1 MMNEIEV
8 FKNNEL
14 GVQARMITNPDGSI
28 SISAEDTAIGFG
40 WTQIQNKNGKQ
51 YISIRWE
58 TLNSYCKEF
67 GFPSKLGKDDYIPES
82 LFYRLGMKANN
93 AVADKFQNWL
103 AFEVIPSIRKNGA
116 YSVAKYQPKAT
127 SVGEVANLLKIL
139 ERTMKAEKQS
149 PEVIAKN
156 IEQVCKQFGIEL
168 SEDFTKRDDSGQMA
182 FVIVGVK

>member
-1 MMNEIEV
+1 MNEIEV
-8 FKNNEL
+8 FKNNKL
-14 GVQARMITNPDGSI
+14 GMQARMITNSDGSI

-40 WTQIQNKNGKQ
+40 WIQEKNGKK
-51 YISIRWE
+51 YVRWE
-58 TLNSYCKEF
+58 TLNGYCMEL
-67 GFPSKLGKDDYIPES
+67 GFSQQVGKDDYIPES

-93 AVADKFQNWL
+93 IVADKFQNWL
-103 AFEVIPSIRKNGA
+103 AFEVIPSIRKTGT
-116 YSVAKYQPKAT
+116 YSMAKYQPKAT

-156 IEQVCKQFGIEL
+156 IEQVCRQFGIEL
-168 SEDFTKRDDSGQMA
+168 SEDFTKRNDNGQMA

>member
-1 MMNEIEV
+1 MNEIEV

-14 GVQARMITNPDGSI
+14 GMQARMITNPDGSI

-40 WTQIQNKNGKQ
+40 WIQTQNKNGKE
-51 YISIRWE
+51 YISVRWE
-58 TLNSYCKEF
+58 RMNGFSAEC
-67 GFPSKLGKDDYIPES
+67 GFPHSWGKDDYIPES

-93 AVADKFQNWL
+93 VIADRFQNWL
-103 AFEVIPSIRKNGA
+103 AFEVIPSIRKTGT
-116 YSVAKYQPKAT
+116 YSMAKYKPKAT

-168 SEDFTKRDDSGQMA
+168 SEDFTKRNDNGQMA